1 MAVLKPKAFLA
12 LRKAITG
19 KRATPEELGYE
30 RDPKTGRLQKPGT
43 KAFNEK
49 VKFTKEE
56 QKALLKIY
64 KKRLKE
70 DPTEINEQKLV
81 DRKIQLNRKLEI
93 LKAQRQ
99 RNLEIV
105 ERHRKIS
112 LKKRQLKDWVKRLD
126 SILAVSRK
134 GSVQGIMEHNF
145 KLLFGKEL
153 DVINKKAIY
162 SKAEARKAYEYI
174 HNLYVSEFYSTLH
187 KSFNSKKLGDMSA
200 KDIVSLLNEISSQAR
215 KKNINKYN
223 AFRSSF
229 LK

>member
-1 MAVLKPKAFLA
+1 MALLKPILA
-12 LRKAITG
+12 LRKALTG
-19 KRATPEELGYE
+19 KRAIPKELGYE

-43 KAFNEK
+43 KKFNEK
-49 VKFTKEE
+49 VEFTKEE
-56 QKALLKIY
+56 HKALLKIY

-70 DPTEINEQKLV
+70 EPTKTNEQKLI
-81 DRKIQLNRKLEI
+81 DRKIQLDRKLRDI
-93 LKAQRQ
+93 KDKRTYD
-99 RNLEIV
+99 LEIV
-105 ERHRKIS
+105 ERNRKIS
-112 LKKRQLKDWVKRLD
+112 LKKRQLKEWVAKLD

-145 KLLFGKEL
+145 KLLFGKEI

-162 SKAEARKAYEYI
+162 SKAEANKAYEYI

-187 KSFNSKKLGDMSA
+187 KSFNSKKLGDISA
-200 KDIVSLLNEISSQAR
+200 KDIFDILNEISSQAR